1 MRIEPSGWPQVE
13 KRDNNNPAVYQ
24 SRPQQKLIPAP
35 IYVAMHAMVSTGG
48 FIGKQSQSPLSSP
61 IVHQQTPS
69 HGATS
74 PASPGF
80 LFSYTAGQ
88 LLDRSVK
95 VETRGHLTKAG
106 VFGKHTIIDNER
118 SNVNKVANHDLIW
131 KKRSMLMHSGVL
143 YPKETTK
150 PSRVV
155 PGTSQYASGLYIG
168 RYPVDDDPQVYQH
181 RNQQVYPR
189 GYTTDYVSPKTYI
202 LSDSSKTSN
211 QQKVGTVFS
220 PFKQIKEDTF
230 ERVVCDS
237 TNNGLS
243 TSASDTAEEKRRL
256 ALKHLLIRPIT
267 QMKGEAWND
276 IEWRDYSTFH
286 SFHDAVT
293 DFLRI
298 IELTKDKKMAA
309 EIKEFLGS
317 ELLVP
322 RYIAQHQPSVPAKKL
337 NHFHVFWNLMHQL
350 PFAVKKWDGATAM
363 KLKLFYEVW
372 VTTTLQCGYCRGHY
386 QTWITASPPTVT
398 DRSSLNKW
406 LLRLHNDVNQRTSKP
421 QFEWSRYNE
430 RWGINHHARAK
441 APKAS
446 STKNSSPKKSN
457 RSIYSTPKKTSTSR
471 YSPVQTSGQS
481 RTGSYWSIS
490 KTSTSR
496 GSPYRN
502 ADVSITPEALSS
514 SSQQEKLAVGNQ
526 DSRPPYTRKTKTQ
539 NFEES
544 SANLDAKVRE
554 ITGLH
559 IDEEPATIKESKWK
573 QQPRL
578 VGLTPMDPEPSLPRR
593 CLLRKNLVARRNR
606 ANKRSGPFLPRKR
619 VSGKGKSEPGGSIM
633 KAIRSFSFNRKKTC
647 T

>member
-1 MRIEPSGWPQVE
+1 
-13 KRDNNNPAVYQ
+13 
-24 SRPQQKLIPAP
+24 
-35 IYVAMHAMVSTGG
+35 MVSTGG

-243 TSASDTAEEKRRL
+243 TSASDTNHPYCCFLWQRCAISRGGGKEAQVVFREHKRDNLNPADGVRL
-256 ALKHLLIRPIT
+256 LRVLVNSGHLLR
-267 QMKGEAWND
+267 E
-276 IEWRDYSTFH
+276 E
-286 SFHDAVT
+286 
-293 DFLRI
+293 
-298 IELTKDKKMAA
+298 E
-309 EIKEFLGS
+309 E
-317 ELLVP
+317 
-322 RYIAQHQPSVPAKKL
+322 
-337 NHFHVFWNLMHQL
+337 NHLFG
-350 PFAVKKWDGATAM
+350 WDGT
-363 KLKLFYEVW
+363 
-372 VTTTLQCGYCRGHY
+372 
-386 QTWITASPPTVT
+386 S
-398 DRSSLNKW
+398 RSSSAFHL
-406 LLRLHNDVNQRTSKP
+406 Q
-421 QFEWSRYNE
+421 
-430 RWGINHHARAK
+430 G
-441 APKAS
+441 
-446 STKNSSPKKSN
+446 
-457 RSIYSTPKKTSTSR
+457 
-471 YSPVQTSGQS
+471 
-481 RTGSYWSIS
+481 
-490 KTSTSR
+490 R
-496 GSPYRN
+496 G
-502 ADVSITPEALSS
+502 
-514 SSQQEKLAVGNQ
+514 
-526 DSRPPYTRKTKTQ
+526 
-539 NFEES
+539 
-544 SANLDAKVRE
+544 
-554 ITGLH
+554 
-559 IDEEPATIKESKWK
+559 
-573 QQPRL
+573 
-578 VGLTPMDPEPSLPRR
+578 
-593 CLLRKNLVARRNR
+593 
-606 ANKRSGPFLPRKR
+606 
-619 VSGKGKSEPGGSIM
+619 
-633 KAIRSFSFNRKKTC
+633 
-647 T
+647 